1 MPHVD
6 LPAGRVHYSD
16 RGSGRPVV
24 CLHGYLM
31 GEELFARL
39 AERLAAEGLRV
50 ITPTLPLGAHRR
62 PMNPGADLTPAGV
75 ASTVADLCE
84 ALDLDDVVLLG
95 NDTGGAI
102 AQVVATRHPGRIGA
116 LVLTNCDAFDNFP
129 PSFFKALVVA
139 AHVPGLLTLLLQ
151 GMRLRAV
158 RRSSLGYGLLSH
170 GDVDALAAHWVRPVL
185 EQRGVRRDLRVLTRA
200 LRPSVTRRAAAELPA
215 FTRPVLLAWATDD
228 RLFPLEHAHALAA
241 LLPDA
246 RVELIPDSRA
256 YSMLDQV
263 DVLARLVNDFAAQR
277 ASGLSQVHRA
287 RP

>member
-6 LPAGRVHYSD
+6 LPAGRVHYSE

-31 GEELFARL
+31 GEELFAPL
-39 AERLAAEGLRV
+39 AESLAATGLRV
-50 ITPTLPLGAHRR
+50 ITPTWPLRPHRT
-62 PMNPGADLTPAGV
+62 PMRPGADLTPTGIARP
-75 ASTVADLCE
+75 VADLCA
-84 ALDLDDVVLLG
+84 ALVLEDVVLLG

-102 AQVVATRHPGRIGA
+102 AQLVATRHPERLGA

-139 AHVPGLLTLLLQ
+139 AAVPGALTLVLQ

-158 RRSSLGYGLLSH
+158 RRSPLGYGLLSH
-170 GDVDALAAHWVRPVL
+170 GDVDTLAAQWVRPVL
-185 EQRGVRRDLRVLTRA
+185 EQGGVRRDLRALTRA
-200 LRPSVTRRAAAELPA
+200 LRPAVTRRAAAELPA
-215 FTRPVLLAWATDD
+215 FDRPVLLAWATDD
-228 RLFPLEHAHALAA
+228 RLFPLAHAHALAA

-256 YSMLDQV
+256 YSMLDQT
-263 DVLARLVNDFAAQR
+263 DVLARLVADFAAPR
-277 ASGLSQVHRA
+277 TAPA
-287 RP
+287 